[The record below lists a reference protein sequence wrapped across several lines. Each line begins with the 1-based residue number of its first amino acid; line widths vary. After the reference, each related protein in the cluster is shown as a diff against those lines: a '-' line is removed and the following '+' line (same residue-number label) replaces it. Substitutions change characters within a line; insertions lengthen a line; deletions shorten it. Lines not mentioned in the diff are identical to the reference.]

1 MPAPAAAVAD
11 GMPTSC
17 RPNASNGLPI
27 RPAGAPRSANR
38 AICRQVAHKKA
49 PFASLRAHAGRV
61 PPQEVPARRHSQ
73 QPARGRNVE
82 SFRSK
87 RPQQPLS
94 ARPRQSQVT
103 TENHGVDSSILSL
116 ATSLFSCAG
125 RISGCV
131 SSTWNAALRPQIR
144 LSTSV
149 QVTQMPTSAV
159 AAATPLARLGSQL
172 ERLVASDGLTLA
184 GHLHEFPSPEPTRRA
199 SAPS

>member
-1 MPAPAAAVAD
+1 MGSP
-11 GMPTSC
+11 
-17 RPNASNGLPI
+17 L

-38 AICRQVAHKKA
+38 AICRQVAHEKA
-49 PFASLRAHAGRV
+49 PFASLRARAGGV

-116 ATSLFSCAG
+116 ATSFFSCTA
-125 RISGCV
+125 RCS
-131 SSTWNAALRPQIR
+131 AALRCPLGA
-144 LSTSV
+144 LSRARISRDV
-149 QVTQMPTSAV
+149 GPLPTQCRHRRREGRKASHNRFGRCLNV
-159 AAATPLARLGSQL
+159 SQL
-172 ERLVASDGLTLA
+172 GHIRFERVL
-184 GHLHEFPSPEPTRRA
+184 PP
-199 SAPS
+199 